1 MTLVGVRTQPDPRQ
15 IGVGAEGG
23 PRGTFRGDIEG
34 LRAVAVL
41 LVLVGHAAP
50 AVLPGGFVGVDV
62 FFVISGFLI
71 TGLLVA
77 ELRRTGRISIAGF
90 YARRARRLLPAA
102 GLVLL
107 ASMLLTV
114 VALPRTRWPG
124 TGGDVAAS
132 AAYLMN
138 WHLADRSVDYL
149 AGGQPPSILQHYWSL
164 AVEEQFYLI
173 WPLLL
178 ILVMLGAH
186 RAHRAG
192 DGWLRTARWRLPLG
206 LALVAVPSFAWSVA
220 ETTSDPARA
229 YFVTTTRLWELAL
242 GGGVAVLGLL
252 VPRMPA
258 WLGIA
263 LAWTGLGAV
272 AASPFV
278 VDTATA
284 FPGWMALLPTLG
296 TAAVIAGGTCAGRAG
311 PGRVLG
317 LRPVRAVGAI
327 SYSLYLWHWPLL
339 VAADTRF
346 GPLTQTTSLAVALAS
361 VVPAALT
368 YRYVEDP
375 IRRGR
380 IFGMRPRR
388 ALAWG
393 AACTTL
399 VAAAGLGLHIV
410 TQREAARLGA
420 SLAQPNPVTGDAPAP
435 PPGAAVLGPHPRD
448 APAGQPVDR
457 VAAIQPDPLLAY
469 GDQPDIWRDHCVTQA
484 TESEVR
490 TCVYGDPAADH
501 TVWLVGDSHAG
512 NWVPP
517 MQEIARANHWRL
529 VTYVKANCPFTSG
542 EVADHG
548 LRPYPS
554 CAQWNRT
561 VRQRLY
567 ADRPKLVVT
576 TNMTYVPMRDGEP
589 VTGGGQQQLAAERQR
604 HLWSGLSGDGF
615 RLIVLR
621 DTPLLTEP
629 GPAGVP
635 RALNVPECVLR
646 YRTRLTRCAVPRQ
659 TALDAGAGRAQAQA
673 AAGLPNVSLIDLN
686 DAICPA
692 DRCAPVIGGALVYR
706 DSNHLTATF
715 ARTLT
720 PRLAAALA
728 RELT

>member
-1 MTLVGVRTQPDPRQ
+1 MTLVGVRTQPGPRE
-15 IGVGAEGG
+15 IGVNAAGS
-23 PRGTFRGDIEG
+23 PRKTFRGDIEG

-41 LVLVGHAAP
+41 LVLVGHAVP

-71 TGLLVA
+71 TGLLVT
-77 ELRRTGRISIAGF
+77 ELRQTGRISIAGF

-114 VALPRTRWPG
+114 VALPRTRWPS
-124 TGGDVAAS
+124 TGGDVVAS
-132 AAYLMN
+132 ATYLMN

-178 ILVMLGAH
+178 ILVMLGAR
-186 RAHRAG
+186 RARG
-192 DGWLRTARWRLPLG
+192 GWLRTARWRLPLG
-206 LALVAVPSFAWSVA
+206 LALIAVPSFAWSVA

-229 YFVTTTRLWELAL
+229 YFITTTRLWELAL
-242 GGGVAVLGLL
+242 GGAVAVFGLL

-258 WLGIA
+258 R
-263 LAWTGLGAV
+263 LGAAV
-272 AASPFV
+272 AWAGTGAIITSPLV
-278 VDTATA
+278 LDTATA
-284 FPGWMALLPTLG
+284 FPGWSALLPTLG
-296 TAAVIAGGTCAGRAG
+296 TAAVIAGGGCAGRVG

-339 VAADTRF
+339 VAIDTKY
-346 GPLTQTTSLAVALAS
+346 GPLTQTTALAVALSS
-361 VVPAALT
+361 VIPAALT

-380 IFGMRPRR
+380 IFGIQPRR
-388 ALAWG
+388 ALARG
-393 AACTTL
+393 AACTIL
-399 VAAAGLGLHIV
+399 VAATGLGMHAA

-420 SLAQPNPVTGDAPAP
+420 ALVAPNPVTGDAPAP
-435 PPGAAVLGPHPRD
+435 PPGAAVLGPHPRN

-469 GDQPDIWRDHCVTQA
+469 GDQPDVWRDNCVTQIPD
-484 TESEVR
+484 SEVR
-490 TCVYGDPAADH
+490 TCVYGDPNSNY

-517 MQEIARANHWRL
+517 MQEVARTNHWRL
-529 VTYVKANCPFTSG
+529 VTYIKANCPFTTG

-548 LRPYPS
+548 LRPYPT
-554 CAQWNRT
+554 CGEWNRT
-561 VRQRLY
+561 VRQRLR
-567 ADRPKLVVT
+567 ADRPNLVLT
-576 TNMTYVPMRDGEP
+576 TNMVFVPTRAGEP
-589 VTGGGQQQLAAERQR
+589 VTGGERQQVAAQR
-604 HLWSGLSGDGF
+604 QRQLWSELSGTGL

-646 YRTRLTRCAVPRQ
+646 YRDRLTRCAVPRQ
-659 TALDAGAGRAQAQA
+659 AALDAGAGRAQEQA
-673 AAGLPNVSLIDLN
+673 AAGLPHVSLIDLN

-692 DRCAPVIGGALVYR
+692 DRCVPVIGGALVYR

-720 PRLAAALA
+720 PRLAEALD
-728 RELT
+728 RELS